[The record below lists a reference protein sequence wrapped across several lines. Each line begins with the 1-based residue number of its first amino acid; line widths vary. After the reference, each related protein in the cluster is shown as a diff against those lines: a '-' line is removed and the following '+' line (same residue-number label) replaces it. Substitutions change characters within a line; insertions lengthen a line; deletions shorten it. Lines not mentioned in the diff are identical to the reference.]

1 MKRFRTAPTLAA
13 VIVLVFVAA
22 CSKTPARKNPCD
34 LLSVDEAQSI
44 ESGITQ
50 AKWSP
55 GKEGEAKELCTYSD
69 SSGEAHLMLFV
80 FHDKSADPFMAI
92 QTGMRDGANRFVQVV
107 GVGEAAAAGFNS
119 GDDTLKVFLARS
131 QAGMIGIRVRF
142 PVREDDDKFNDIERV
157 AAKALGR
164 LK

>member
-1 MKRFRTAPTLAA
+1 MKCFRTAPTLAA

-34 LLSVDEAQSI
+34 LLSVSEAQSI
-44 ESGITQ
+44 ESAITQ

-55 GKEGEAKELCTYSD
+55 GKEGQAKELCTYYD
-69 SSGEAHLMLFV
+69 GNGEAHLMLFV
-80 FHDKSADPFMAI
+80 FHDKSADPLLAI
-92 QTGMRDGANRFVQVV
+92 QTGMRDGADRFVQVI
-107 GVGEAAAAGFNS
+107 GVGESAAAGFSS
-119 GDDTLKVFLARS
+119 GDDTLKIFLARS
-131 QAGMIGIRVRF
+131 QAGMIGIGVRF
-142 PVREDDDKFNDIERV
+142 PVREDEEKFNDIKRL